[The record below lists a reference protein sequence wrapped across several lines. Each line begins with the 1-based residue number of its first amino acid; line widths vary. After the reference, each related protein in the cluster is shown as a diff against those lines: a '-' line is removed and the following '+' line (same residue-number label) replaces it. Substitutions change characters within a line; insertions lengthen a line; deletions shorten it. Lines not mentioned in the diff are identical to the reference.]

1 VAWKAE
7 IPGEGVS
14 SPIVSGD
21 AVFVTS
27 ALEKG
32 ARRVVVCL
40 DRKSGKIR
48 WQREIRD
55 GNPETASAVTGH
67 AAPTPVTDGARVVA
81 WFGNAGLVCY
91 DFSGERLWHRKL
103 GEFVSELGIASSPV
117 LHKGAVILVCDHDG
131 GAPRSFDSFLVALDL
146 KTGETL
152 WKTGRPGLERS
163 WSTPLLAG
171 GELVVAAQDELR
183 AYDPSTGKP
192 LWQSAGMAGW
202 VAPSPVSGM
211 GLVFAVSG
219 KDGPAMAVKPGGRV
233 VWHEKRGGPY
243 VCSPILV
250 DGRLYVHD
258 ESGILTCRSALDGK
272 EIYRERLKGRFSA
285 SAVAADGKIYFT
297 NEEGTTSVVK
307 SGPAFELLA
316 ENRLGAEAYASPAV
330 SRGALFI
337 RTGKGLWCLRSAPEE

>member
-1 VAWKAE
+1 
-7 IPGEGVS
+7 
-14 SPIVSGD
+14 
-21 AVFVTS
+21 
-27 ALEKG
+27 
-32 ARRVVVCL
+32 
-40 DRKSGKIR
+40 
-48 WQREIRD
+48 
-55 GNPETASAVTGH
+55 
-67 AAPTPVTDGARVVA
+67 
-81 WFGNAGLVCY
+81 
-91 DFSGERLWHRKL
+91 
-103 GEFVSELGIASSPV
+103 
-117 LHKGAVILVCDHDG
+117 
-131 GAPRSFDSFLVALDL
+131 
-146 KTGETL
+146 
-152 WKTGRPGLERS
+152 
-163 WSTPLLAG
+163 
-171 GELVVAAQDELR
+171 VVAAQDELR